1 MRRDHKRKV
10 TEGNEKR
17 ELDEAGVREKRSRGW
32 GWEGGGGGGGGGE
45 EGTETK
51 NMTGQISI
59 DTHNLESKTM
69 GKGASNRLKFIID
82 NYNGRPHKF
91 ISKQIKS
98 TALE

>member
-1 MRRDHKRKV
+1 MGGYKRKV
-10 TEGNEKR
+10 TEGNEKG
-17 ELDEAGVREKRSRGW
+17 ELNEAGVREKSSR
-32 GWEGGGGGGGGGE
+32 GWEGGGGGGGGG
-45 EGTETK
+45 GTGTK